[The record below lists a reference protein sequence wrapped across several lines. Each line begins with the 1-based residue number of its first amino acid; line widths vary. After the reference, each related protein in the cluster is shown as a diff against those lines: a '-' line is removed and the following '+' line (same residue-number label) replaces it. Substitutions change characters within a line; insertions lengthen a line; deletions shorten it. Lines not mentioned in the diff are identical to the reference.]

1 LHHGWLGSLKKP
13 GYDMQ
18 RYTCVICKGEA
29 NTGLSKV
36 HEGMF
41 FKLCAEC
48 YEETE
53 VIRLLNE
60 SLCKAMENP
69 ESAKSDICSQSSLGE

>member
-1 LHHGWLGSLKKP
+1 
-13 GYDMQ
+13 MQ
-18 RYTCVICKGEA
+18 RYECFICKNNSYG
-29 NTGLSKV
+29 GSSIV

-69 ESAKSDICSQSSLGE
+69 EIAKSDICSQSSLGE